1 MPDKFSCLTL
11 RQAIA
16 VQIFYSSPDDENL
29 IGKTLNSEKWDDPV
43 IIVDSIIFR
52 SNEAGKDEIFEKLIL
67 ERAYQEI
74 LLKYDKP
81 GATYKMVVTYKNDK
95 VERKEVDLAHAIELA
110 LSPVELPDE
119 IIGFLLEKEEF
130 AFLKE

>member
-43 IIVDSIIFR
+43 IIVESIIFR
-52 SNEAGKDEIFEKLIL
+52 SNESGKDETLEKLIS
-67 ERAYQEI
+67 ERAYHEI
-74 LLKYDKP
+74 LLKYDKL
-81 GATYKMVVTYKNDK
+81 GGTYKMLVTYKN
-95 VERKEVDLAHAIELA
+95 VNGEIKEVDLTHAIESA
-110 LSPVELPDE
+110 LSPVELPEE
-119 IIGFLLEKEEF
+119 IIQFLLEREEF
-130 AFLKE
+130 AYLK